1 MGDRH
6 CSCFVRDLLEGMGEA
21 EVCGVVVDLT
31 PAQATH
37 PGRPT
42 TLELDD
48 GTGVVRCALFSPPSA
63 RLSLGSA
70 LLVRGKVG
78 SFRGQQQLTVHTV
91 KLVTDPNFDTLWINK
106 VIVENSVW
114 KTTDEDDSLS

>member
-6 CSCFVRDLLEGMGEA
+6 CSCFVRDLMEGTGEA

-31 PAQATH
+31 PPQAAH

-48 GTGVVRCALFSPPSA
+48 GTGVVRCVSFSPFPT

-70 LLVRGKVG
+70 ALVRGKVG
-78 SFRGQQQLTVHTV
+78 SFRGHQQLRVHTV
-91 KLVTDPNFDTLWINK
+91 KLVTDPNFDTLWINR

-114 KTTDEDDSLS
+114 KKTAEVDSLS